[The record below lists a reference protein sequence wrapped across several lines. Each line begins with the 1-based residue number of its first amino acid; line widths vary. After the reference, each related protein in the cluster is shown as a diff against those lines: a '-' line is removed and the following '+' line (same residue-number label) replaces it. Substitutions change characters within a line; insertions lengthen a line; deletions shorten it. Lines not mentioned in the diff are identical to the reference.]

1 VVSERQDMASEHSME
16 LRSNL
21 PVGSS
26 RWAVRRA
33 QWRALGISDEDMAK
47 PKIAIVNSSNDLAI
61 CFAHLDGIVGPLKEA
76 IRQAGGLPFEVRT
89 TAPSDFI
96 TSVGKDG
103 RYILPTRDL
112 ITSDI
117 EVAVEGAQLDGM
129 VCLASCDKTV
139 PGQLMAAARLDI
151 PTIVIPC
158 GYQPSGCFRDER
170 IDIEEVFLRAG
181 HYSAGKITLE
191 ELTGMTEEAIT
202 GPGVCAGMGT
212 ANSMAITCEA
222 LGMALPGTTPVQ
234 ANSPAM
240 WEAVARAGSR
250 IVSLVTEGLRPRQIL
265 TGAAFRNAATVMLA
279 LSGSI
284 NTIKHLQAVAVE
296 AGVDIDIWG
305 LYETL
310 ADQVPLIAAIRP
322 NGPRRIEELEAAG
335 GARAVLKQLES
346 LLDTSAR
353 SVSGQS
359 LAEILA
365 MAPAAD
371 ADVIRPAGDPLARHP
386 SILILRGTLA
396 PGGAVVKL
404 AVDDSRPRHF
414 SGPARVYGTR
424 DQALAGLAAG
434 QIHRGDVV
442 VLRGIGLRGG
452 PGMGL
457 TSALIFAIDGAGL
470 GEHVALITDGQFSGL
485 VNTGLV
491 VGEVSPEAA
500 VGGPLSLV
508 RDGDVITI
516 DLDRR
521 AVDLNVPADELA
533 SRGHGERPTSGERGW
548 LGVYEQVVRPLS
560 QGATLGGTT

>member
-1 VVSERQDMASEHSME
+1 MVSKPTP

-33 QWRALGISDEDMAK
+33 EWRALGISDEDMTK
-47 PKIAIVNSSNDLAI
+47 PKIAIVNSSNDLAA
-61 CFAHLDGIVGPLKEA
+61 CFAHLDGIVGPLKAA
-76 IRQAGGLPFEVRT
+76 IRAAGGLPFEVRT

-96 TSVGKDG
+96 TSVGKEG

-151 PTIVIPC
+151 PTIMVPC
-158 GYQPSGCFRDER
+158 GYQPSGCYRGER
-170 IDIEEVFLRAG
+170 VDIEEVFLQAG
-181 HYSAGKITLE
+181 HHAAGRITLD

-212 ANSMAITCEA
+212 ANSMAISCEA
-222 LGMALPGTTPVQ
+222 LGMALPGTTPVL

-240 WEAVARAGSR
+240 WDAVAQAGDR
-250 IVSLVTEGLRPRQIL
+250 IVGLIREGTRPRQIL
-265 TGAAFRNAATVMLA
+265 TEAAFRNAATVMLA
-279 LSGSI
+279 LAGSI
-284 NTIKHLQAVAVE
+284 NTIKHLQAIAVE

-310 ADQVPLIAAIRP
+310 ADQVPLVAAIRP
-322 NGPRRIEELEAAG
+322 NGPRRIEELTAAG
-335 GARAVLKQLES
+335 GARGVMKQLEP
-346 LLDTSAR
+346 LLDTSAP

-359 LAEILA
+359 LAQILA
-365 MAPAAD
+365 AAPPAD
-371 ADVIRPAGDPLARHP
+371 AEVIRPAGDPLGTHP
-386 SILILRGTLA
+386 AIVIMRGSLA
-396 PGGAVVKL
+396 PDGAIVKL
-404 AVDDSRPRHF
+404 SVTEERPQRF
-414 SGPARVYGTR
+414 SGPARVYHTR
-424 DQALAGLAAG
+424 EEGIAGLAAG
-434 QIHRGDVV
+434 EVRRGDVV
-442 VLRGIGLRGG
+442 VLCGIGLRGG

-470 GEHVALITDGQFSGL
+470 GQDVAFVTDGQFSGL
-485 VNTGLV
+485 VNTGIT

-508 RDGDVITI
+508 RNGDTITI
-516 DLDRR
+516 DLDTRT
-521 AVDLNVPADELA
+521 VDLDVPVDELA
-533 SRGHGERPTSGERGW
+533 RRDGSPAPLSGETGW
-548 LGVYEQVVRPLS
+548 LGVYERTVRPLS
-560 QGATLGGTT
+560 AGATLSGTTPSTTSAD